1 MKINAA
7 NIEECL
13 PEKSFFRRWLD
24 VWPTAE
30 PPKSYLLFSGL
41 TMLGAALGRKV
52 WFDQDFHKIRPIL
65 NVLFIGPSGIGKSTS
80 IYMGKQLVDS
90 LPIDEQPQFID
101 GAATV
106 ERLHEDL
113 RFNPQT
119 ILFASELANFFSRK
133 KYMEDMI
140 PYVTELLDYKAVL
153 SRRTKSGGIVDV
165 IEPAVTVV
173 GGSTVEWLQ
182 DQLPDNA
189 TSGGFLARFLIIA
202 EECKGQKVANPQKAL
217 TSQQRVRLAA
227 KRELVYDEF
236 FRCTR
241 LEGECD
247 YRDYEAM
254 DAYTVWYSTYTPDT
268 GHLAPFA
275 ARAGE
280 MILRMAILLAVSCGT
295 RKISAEHLES
305 AIALYEY
312 TASKLQGVVV
322 PMTLDGKMLA
332 QVMQAIGPGAAE
344 QDVCRAMRNI
354 ATSQTTQ
361 KLLQSLLM
369 SKDLVL
375 TNGKYH
381 RVVR

>member
-1 MKINAA
+1 
-7 NIEECL
+7 
-13 PEKSFFRRWLD
+13 
-24 VWPTAE
+24 
-30 PPKSYLLFSGL
+30 
-41 TMLGAALGRKV
+41 MLGAAIGRRV
-52 WFDQDFHKIRPIL
+52 WFDQDFHKIRPML
-65 NVLFIGPSGIGKSTS
+65 NCLYIGPSGIGKSTS
-80 IYMGKQLVDS
+80 IYMGKTLVDN
-90 LPIDEQPQFID
+90 LPLEEQPQFID
-101 GAATV
+101 GVATV

-165 IEPAVTVV
+165 IEPAVTII

-182 DQLPDNA
+182 DQLPDTA
-189 TSGGFLARFLIIA
+189 TSGGFLARFLIVA

-217 TSQQRVRLAA
+217 TRQQRENLAK

-241 LEGECD
+241 FEGELD
-247 YRDYEAM
+247 YKDYEAM
-254 DAYTVWYSTYTPDT
+254 DAYTVWYSTYVPDT

-275 ARAGE
+275 KRAGE
-280 MILRMAILLAVSCGT
+280 MILRIACLFAVSC
-295 RKISAEHLES
+295 RAKAISAEHIEA
-305 AIALYEY
+305 AIQLYEY
-312 TASKLQGVVV
+312 TAHKLQNVVV
-322 PMTLDGKMLA
+322 PMTPDGKLLGQVLLA
-332 QVMQAIGPGAAE
+332 VDAGAAE
-344 QDVCRAMRNI
+344 QEICKAMRNV

-369 SKDLVL
+369 SGDLGLV
-375 TNGKYH
+375 NGKYY
-381 RVVR
+381 RVNQ